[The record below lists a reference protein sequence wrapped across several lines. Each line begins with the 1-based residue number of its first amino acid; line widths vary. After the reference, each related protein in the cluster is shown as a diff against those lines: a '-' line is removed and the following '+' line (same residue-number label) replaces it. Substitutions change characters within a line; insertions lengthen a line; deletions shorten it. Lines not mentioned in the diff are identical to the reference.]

1 MDQGTRGI
9 VDMLLLVGAMALF
22 VAGYLF
28 LPQTTAYLVC
38 VALGVWAGLLA
49 IRFDRPRRPRA
60 VAIGAIFGA
69 ATGALFSMLV
79 F

>member
-1 MDQGTRGI
+1 MDKGNRGTI
-9 VDMLLLVGAMALF
+9 DLLLLVGAMALF

-38 VALGVWAGLLA
+38 VALGVWAGLLT

-60 VAIGAIFGA
+60 VAVGAICGVVA
-69 ATGALFSMLV
+69 GGLLNLLGG
-79 F
+79 